1 MNGSERTRLIRVLGM
16 TGSSFDGEALAALR
30 MAQKLMAEHR
40 IAWAELVTGNTA
52 EPFRDQR
59 ENDRLRG
66 ENEMLRRAVAT
77 LVAKLAAGAGAE
89 EPRRNGADNHQERA
103 RWILGLYETHALALS
118 ERELEFLETVSGW
131 TGPLTEKQQSWFDN
145 LLARVISRTGQQ
157 PPP

>member
-1 MNGSERTRLIRVLGM
+1 MNGSERTRLVKVLGM
-16 TGSSFDGEALAALR
+16 TGSSHDNEALIALR
-30 MAQKLMAEHR
+30 QAQKLMGKLT
-40 IAWAELVTGNTA
+40 WAELLTGNTA

-66 ENEMLRRAVAT
+66 ENEMLRRTVAT

-118 ERELEFLETVSGW
+118 ERELEFLQTVSGW
-131 TGPLTEKQQSWFDN
+131 PGPLTEKQQSWFAG
-145 LLARVISRTGQQ
+145 LLDRVVRRTGQQ
-157 PPP
+157 PP